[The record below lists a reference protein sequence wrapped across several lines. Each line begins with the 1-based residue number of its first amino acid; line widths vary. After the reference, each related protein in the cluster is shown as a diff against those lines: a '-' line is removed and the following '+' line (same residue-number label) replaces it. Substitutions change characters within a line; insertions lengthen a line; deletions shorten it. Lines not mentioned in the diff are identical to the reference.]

1 MTSSND
7 DLDDEL
13 LGLGIGRARKQK
25 SGRTGRDETRPAEQ
39 QARWLTPETVL
50 QNVSA
55 EPGGDGPTDPGP
67 ERWSEEPAAADL
79 ESGQALPSSRVG
91 GFFPGT
97 GSLGRS
103 SERVDSGQTGARYHF
118 RLDAVGQGGTVL
130 RKVLQDTSAWVEVDD
145 SMETHQA
152 AGDAAFRLPSLTR
165 VPRSRAARRTESAVA
180 PVKCQLTWR
189 TGRFKP
195 SEYAQSS
202 TNYRVNHIP
211 GSSAICKKDQL
222 VRNIRKMR
230 GAYGPIFNFVP
241 TSFIVP
247 AEFTKFTCT
256 HGKKST
262 V

>member
-103 SERVDSGQTGARYHF
+103 SEWGRQCVVGTWSPPLQAGCRWTRRYGAVEGSTRHF
-118 RLDAVGQGGTVL
+118 HLGG
-130 RKVLQDTSAWVEVDD
+130 
-145 SMETHQA
+145 
-152 AGDAAFRLPSLTR
+152 
-165 VPRSRAARRTESAVA
+165 
-180 PVKCQLTWR
+180 C
-189 TGRFKP
+189 
-195 SEYAQSS
+195 
-202 TNYRVNHIP
+202 
-211 GSSAICKKDQL
+211 
-222 VRNIRKMR
+222 
-230 GAYGPIFNFVP
+230 
-241 TSFIVP
+241 
-247 AEFTKFTCT
+247 
-256 HGKKST
+256 
-262 V
+262 